1 MIRSFSCRET
11 EKIWNGKSSRQ
22 FPNNIQNRALR
33 KLRLIDASQT
43 LDDLRN
49 PPGNRLENL
58 AGNRRGQKSIRINDQ
73 WRICFVWRN
82 NEAHDVEIVDYH

>member
-22 FPNNIQNRALR
+22 FPGDIQNRALR
-33 KLRLIDASQT
+33 KLRQIDASQA

-58 AGNRRGQKSIRINDQ
+58 SGSRKGQKSIRINDQ
-73 WRICFVWRN
+73 WRICFIWKN
-82 NEAHDVEIVDYH
+82 NEAHEVEIVDYH